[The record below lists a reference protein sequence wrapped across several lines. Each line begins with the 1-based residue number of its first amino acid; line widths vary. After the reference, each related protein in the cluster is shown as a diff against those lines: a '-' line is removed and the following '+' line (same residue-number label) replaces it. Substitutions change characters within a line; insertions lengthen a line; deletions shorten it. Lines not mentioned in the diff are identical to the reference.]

1 MLKTNKVDSFRNISK
16 KHEHGHDDD
25 DHDHV
30 SYELKELYKI
40 SPKVYKDYN
49 ELNKILSDISRTEHF
64 GFDPMKIVRR
74 ELDKGINRIRTAI
87 NNVLP
92 KPDQIFRMMKL
103 DQLEKIIAAPVKIIL
118 KLVDNIVGAIKDII
132 IKITSFNPVKEL
144 GLHKFNISKIFGEVV
159 SFLITP
165 VVKICIAFFKIAW
178 KITYEIIE
186 AMFGKEFTEW
196 FFDRAY
202 ILGVSWGLILSLT
215 SINTTLFIINKFKSG
230 IMAVFSN
237 F

>member
-49 ELNKILSDISRTEHF
+49 EVNKILSDIPQTEHF
-64 GFDPMKIVRR
+64 GFDPLRIVKEKLNEGVRHITN
-74 ELDKGINRIRTAI
+74 ELKNAF
-87 NNVLP
+87 P
-92 KPDQIFRMMKL
+92 KPDQIFKIMKL
-103 DQLEKIIAAPVKIIL
+103 DQLEKIIEAPVKIIL

-144 GLHKFNISKIFGEVV
+144 GLDKFNISKIFGEVV

>member
-49 ELNKILSDISRTEHF
+49 ELNKILSDIPQTEHF
-64 GFDPMKIVRR
+64 GFNIMEMAEKKLSEGVRHITT
-74 ELDKGINRIRTAI
+74 EIEKAFPN
-87 NNVLP
+87 
-92 KPDQIFRMMKL
+92 PDQIFKIMKL
-103 DQLEKIIAAPVKIIL
+103 DQLEKIIEAPVKIIL

-144 GLHKFNISKIFGEVV
+144 GLDKFNISKIFGEVV

-230 IMAVFSN
+230 IIAVFSN